1 MHWNIH
7 GKYNKQSSPMTH
19 LDHKDPGWFPNPK
32 GEYTEFWNAGSILP
46 KFYVSFWTTC
56 PYKECFRHCF
66 VAERKRQLEVHETS
80 NAINHKLAFV
90 TRTAAGAE
98 TLPPSKYGW
107 KRAQVERIFRAQSWI
122 MYFIVQT
129 FGSNPKQKAW
139 ESPSWSTRFQTLIF
153 RKPIFS
159 PLILLFLNLFGER
172 RKIKSNVK

>member
-19 LDHKDPGWFPNPK
+19 LDHKDLGWFPNPK

-66 VAERKRQLEVHETS
+66 VAERKCQLEVHETS

-98 TLPPSKYGW
+98 TLPPSKYGR
-107 KRAQVERIFRAQSWI
+107 KAKSVGISQLVHTI
-122 MYFIVQT
+122 
-129 FGSNPKQKAW
+129 SNLNIPKAYN
-139 ESPSWSTRFQTLIF
+139 L
-153 RKPIFS
+153 FS

-172 RKIKSNVK
+172 KKIKSNVK